1 MAASRLRIT
10 GGEARGTP
18 LVEPRGLRLRPTSG
32 LVREALFNILG
43 DTIVG
48 ARVLD
53 LYAGTGAVGIESLSR
68 GAAHATFVEGEAAG
82 CQAILQS
89 LARTNLAARATVLRG
104 RLPAALASLPA
115 PYDLI
120 FMDPPYGLETA
131 EETLHGAAALVAPAG
146 RLVYEHS
153 SRYNP
158 PERPAGLILQ
168 ERRAYGD
175 SALALYARQEGA
187 LKEGE

>member
-1 MAASRLRIT
+1 M
-10 GGEARGTP
+10 
-18 LVEPRGLRLRPTSG
+18 RLRPTSG
-32 LVREALFNILG
+32 LLREALFNILG
-43 DTIVG
+43 DTILD
-48 ARVLD
+48 ARVVD
-53 LYAGTGAVGIESLSR
+53 LYAGTGAVGIEALSR
-68 GAAHATFVEGEAAG
+68 GAAHATLVEAEAAG

-89 LARTNLAARATVLRG
+89 LARTNLAGHAKVLRG
-104 RLPAALASLPA
+104 RLPAALKSLDGPF
-115 PYDLI
+115 DFI

-131 EETLHGAAALVAPAG
+131 EETLHGAAGLLAPGG

-175 SALALYARQEGA
+175 SALALYVRQEG
-187 LKEGE
+187 E